1 MPDGLMGIEEGPGG
15 AFQGNSRGPPVPV
28 SGGVVMRIVRIA
40 GLAAVAALASLAVY
54 QAQLKA
60 G

>member
-1 MPDGLMGIEEGPGG
+1 VGPSTGNGRGI
-15 AFQGNSRGPPVPV
+15 PVLV
-28 SGGVVMRIVRIA
+28 SGGVVMKIVRIA
-40 GLAAVAALASLAVY
+40 GLAAFAALATLAVY